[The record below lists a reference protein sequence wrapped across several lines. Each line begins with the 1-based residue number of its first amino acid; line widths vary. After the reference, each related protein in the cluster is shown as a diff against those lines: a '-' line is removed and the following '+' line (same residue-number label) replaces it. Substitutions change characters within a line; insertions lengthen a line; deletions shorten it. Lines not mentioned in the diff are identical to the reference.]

1 MSPERALGR
10 RILVVHVVL
19 AALISGCVD
28 AAGPTTEAAD
38 VRGSW
43 RFTADQAAPALQLEG
58 TLMIQSQRGDL
69 LTGTISW
76 EERDGS
82 GVTRLDGGP
91 VTGRVI
97 DRSDVDFDVLM
108 SGGSRRHVAR
118 LSTDTMQGSWLQ
130 VANGQSGGF
139 RAVRGAP

>member
-1 MSPERALGR
+1 MSPVRALGR
-10 RILVVHVVL
+10 RNLVCLVAIAV
-19 AALISGCVD
+19 LISGCVE

-58 TLMIQSQRGDL
+58 TLVIQSQRGDL
-69 LTGTISW
+69 ITGTISW

-82 GVTRLDGGP
+82 GVTRLDGGA

-130 VANGQSGGF
+130 VASGRSGGF